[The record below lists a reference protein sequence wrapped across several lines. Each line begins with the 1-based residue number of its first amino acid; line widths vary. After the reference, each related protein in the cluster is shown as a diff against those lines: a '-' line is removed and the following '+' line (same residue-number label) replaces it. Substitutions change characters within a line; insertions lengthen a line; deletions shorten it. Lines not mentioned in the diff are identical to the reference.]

1 MTDISTN
8 MKKLTLEETNI
19 LKVGKKIKTSGE
31 STHSKEKLLQKM
43 RGKVEV
49 NLKQILQNH

>member
-49 NLKQILQNH
+49 NLK